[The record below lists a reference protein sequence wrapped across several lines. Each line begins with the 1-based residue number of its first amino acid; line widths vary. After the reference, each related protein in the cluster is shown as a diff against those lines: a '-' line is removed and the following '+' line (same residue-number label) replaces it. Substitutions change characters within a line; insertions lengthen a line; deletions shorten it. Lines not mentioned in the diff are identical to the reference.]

1 MSRPLRDALGRW
13 ATGVVIVTGRDG
25 NGAHY
30 GMTVNSFA
38 SVSLDPAL
46 VLWSI
51 QRSCEYAD
59 VFESGYCVSVLG
71 EHQSDMVWQFTQGDQ
86 NERFAGVETR
96 ELTSGR
102 RALAGALAYFDCD
115 LHQRVVAGDHD
126 VLIGHVTEFDTQDGQ
141 PVLFNQGQL
150 GKVAV

>member
-1 MSRPLRDALGRW
+1 
-13 ATGVVIVTGRDG
+13 
-25 NGAHY
+25 
-30 GMTVNSFA
+30 VNSFA

-71 EHQSDMVWQFTQGDQ
+71 EHQSDVVWQFTQGDQ

-126 VLIGHVTEFDTQDGQ
+126 VLIGQVTEFDTQDGQ